1 MHDVTFAERRLL
13 KPTGIITHRD
23 GTLVDRALELLIRE
37 PVDSRTITSDV
48 LGIKRA
54 PRVVCDRL
62 ATALLGADPR
72 IRRLPDGQWHVVPGS
87 GRSPSIKDCTFA
99 VVDVETTG
107 SRASG
112 GDAITEIGIVLV
124 HDGTVKVALDTL
136 VNPQRPIPRAVTRIT
151 RITADDVRDKPIFDE
166 IADDVL
172 AHLAGRVFVAHNV
185 RFDWGFVSHTVRRA
199 RDVVLHGPRLC
210 TVRLARRLLPGIKYR
225 NLDNLSHY
233 FDIPI
238 ERRHRAGDDAKATA
252 HLLVR
257 LLDVAEEQGAT
268 SLRDLELLSRRRPR
282 KRRKRRASPTSMDE
296 I

>member
-1 MHDVTFAERRLL
+1 MYDVAFAEGATL
-13 KPTGIITHRD
+13 KPIGVSTHQD
-23 GTLVDRALELLIRE
+23 GTLIDRALELLIRE
-37 PVDSRTITSDV
+37 PVDSRTITADV

-62 ATALLGADPR
+62 ATALLGSDPR
-72 IRRLPDGQWHVVPGS
+72 IRRLPDGQWHVVPGG
-87 GRSPSIKDCTFA
+87 GRSPEIKDCTFA

-124 HDGTVKVALDTL
+124 HDGTARVVLDTL
-136 VNPQRPIPRAVTRIT
+136 VNPQRPIPRAVTRVT
-151 RITADDVRDKPIFDE
+151 RITADDVRDKPVFDE

-185 RFDWGFVSHTVRRA
+185 RFDWGFVSNMVRRT

-225 NLDNLSHY
+225 NLDNLSNY
-233 FDIPI
+233 FDIQI

-252 HLLVR
+252 QLLIR
-257 LLDVAEEQGAT
+257 LLSVAEEQGAT
-268 SLRDLELLSRRRPR
+268 SLRDLEVLSRRRPR
-282 KRRKRRASPTSMDE
+282 KRRKRRASPESMDE
-296 I
+296 L